1 MTKEW
6 QFSIPQRYSL
16 KSSEHSVHVDL
27 GCGSLPRNP
36 LNAQRVIGIDVLLD
50 PPFIV
55 SNASVEYKRV
65 VPGSPLP
72 FEIDQIDSIS
82 AFDFL
87 EHIPR
92 FDRTRE
98 GEFVNPFIEMMN
110 EVHRILKPG
119 GLFIALTPCFPSPA
133 AFTDPT
139 HVNFISEETHLYFS
153 GQNFANSKGYG
164 FTGEFSLIEAKWSD
178 WKGVLW
184 DSLAIKESANLA
196 LQYKKASEYG
206 KSLSKR
212 TKLSLRK
219 KLLGHSG
226 DTHFLWVLQKPK
238 NSNRSAQL

>member
-6 QFSIPQRYSL
+6 QFSVPQGYSL

-36 LNAQRVIGIDVLLD
+36 LGAQRVIGIDVLPD

-55 SNASVEYKRV
+55 SSASVEYKRV
-65 VPGSPLP
+65 VPGGPLP
-72 FEIDQIDSIS
+72 FETDQIDSVS

-98 GEFVNPFIEMMN
+98 GEFINPFIEMMN

-119 GLFIALTPCFPSPA
+119 GLFISLTPCFPSPA

-139 HVNFISEETHLYFS
+139 HVNFISEETHVYFS

-164 FTGEFSLIEAKWSD
+164 FKGEFGLIEADWSD
-178 WKGVLW
+178 WKGSLW
-184 DSLAIKESANLA
+184 DSLAIKESANQELEN
-196 LQYKKASEYG
+196 KKSHVYSNSLG
-206 KSLSKR
+206 KR
-212 TKLSLRK
+212 MKLKLRK
-219 KLLGHSG
+219 RLLGHTG
-226 DTHFLWVLQKPK
+226 ETHFLWVLQKPVS
-238 NSNRSAQL
+238 SNRLV